1 MILQEFLDRAAA
13 LKRKSAGAA
22 VASLSYH
29 VRPTASSLARQRIG
43 FFARQRTKSILNTPD
58 GGSGGAVARSPE
70 RLLFARLKRY
80 WAPA

>member
-43 FFARQRTKSILNTPD
+43 FARQRTKSILNTPD